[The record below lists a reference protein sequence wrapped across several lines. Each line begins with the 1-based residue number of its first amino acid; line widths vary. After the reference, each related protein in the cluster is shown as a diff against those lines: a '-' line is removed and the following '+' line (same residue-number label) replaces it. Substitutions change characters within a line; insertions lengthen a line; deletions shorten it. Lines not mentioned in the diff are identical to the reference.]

1 MGVLWSN
8 NRGTT
13 TKKSQNGNDP
23 QLQTNGKLKHKCGT
37 TATEMV
43 EFAQQCDRNVPDTL
57 GQNRGGMRR
66 RRRRPSGREAPK
78 TPPTYPPPRHCE
90 GAAYG

>member
-1 MGVLWSN
+1 V
-8 NRGTT
+8 
-13 TKKSQNGNDP
+13 

-66 RRRRPSGREAPK
+66 RRKMGVGEWHLDRIYSELLAYFPYINNKIITTNRELGTK
-78 TPPTYPPPRHCE
+78 CY
-90 GAAYG
+90 